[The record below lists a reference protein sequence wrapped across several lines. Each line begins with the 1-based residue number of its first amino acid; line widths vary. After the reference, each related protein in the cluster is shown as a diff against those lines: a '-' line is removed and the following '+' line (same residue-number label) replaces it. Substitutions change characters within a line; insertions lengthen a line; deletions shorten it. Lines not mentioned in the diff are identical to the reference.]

1 MMRRDLL
8 PLPFIAA
15 AALAAPVVAQQ
26 MVLPKEA
33 PGKPDPK
40 LAKSGTYKV
49 DPPHTQALFTVS
61 HLGWT
66 NYTGQFTNGTGT
78 LVLDAKTPAKSKVD
92 ISFPIDKL
100 RTTVGELDTNL
111 IGATYFDAAKF
122 PTAHFVSTRIVP
134 TGPAT
139 ATMTGDLTIKGV
151 TKPVIFKVRY
161 IGAGPEFWGDK
172 KEAIGFAATATIK
185 RGDFAMGMDV
195 PLVSDNVDLVINA
208 GFEAE

>member
-1 MMRRDLL
+1 MRNA
-8 PLPFIAA
+8 IALFA
-15 AALAAPVVAQQ
+15 VFGIAAPVLAQQ
-26 MVLPKEA
+26 MVMPKEA

-49 DPPHTQALFTVS
+49 DPFHTQALFTVN

-66 NYTGQFTNGTGT
+66 NYTGQFTNGSGT
-78 LVLDAKTPAKSKVD
+78 LVLDTKTPAKSKVD
-92 ISFPIDKL
+92 ISFPINKV
-100 RTTVGELDTNL
+100 RTTVVELDTNL
-111 IGATYFDAAKF
+111 IGSDFFDATKF
-122 PTAHFVSTRIVP
+122 PTAHFVSTRITP
-134 TGPAT
+134 TGPAG

-151 TKPVIFKVRY
+151 TKPVTFKVRY

-185 RGDFAMGMDV
+185 RSDFAMGMNV

>member
-1 MMRRDLL
+1 MRNA
-8 PLPFIAA
+8 IA
-15 AALAAPVVAQQ
+15 LFVVFGIAAPVLAQQ

-40 LAKSGTYKV
+40 VAKSGSYKV
-49 DPPHTQALFTVS
+49 DPFHTQALFTVN

-66 NYTGQFTNGTGT
+66 NYTGQFTNGSGT
-78 LVLDAKTPAKSKVD
+78 LVLDTKAPAKSKVD
-92 ISFPIDKL
+92 ISFPIDKI
-100 RTTVGELDTNL
+100 RTTVAELDTNL
-111 IGATYFDAAKF
+111 AGADFFNAAKF
-122 PTAHFVSTRIVP
+122 PTAHFVSTRITP
-134 TGPAT
+134 TGPAG

-151 TKPVIFKVRY
+151 TKPVTFKVRY

-172 KEAIGFAATATIK
+172 KEAIGFAATTTIK
-185 RGDFAMGMDV
+185 RSDFAMGMQV